1 MRWIEQACQDDD
13 TKRYSST
20 RIAVLIS
27 SITLSICTVALTVGA
42 FWQIELVPALS
53 VFGGGLAGM
62 SGGSYMA
69 NRFSASRRYRMTDGG
84 VGDA

>member
-1 MRWIEQACQDDD
+1 MRWMHEACQDDD

-27 SITLSICTVALTVGA
+27 SVTLSACTIVLTVGS
-42 FWQIELVPALS
+42 FWQTELVPALT

-62 SGGSYMA
+62 SGGAYMA
-69 NRFSASRRYRMTDGG
+69 NRIGGYRRSRVDNPDG
-84 VGDA
+84 